1 MSNHY
6 RGPAIDASYK
16 FMFMIVCYIKK
27 NQFFCGKRDNSNL
40 NIYIYFSI
48 IHLKWIC
55 INKCDRDTHP
65 KPYIFMIRVTSQ
77 IKCIIAQAPGSY
89 PTHYLEWTFLMV
101 KLELSLFPQKNWFF
115 FRKHTI
121 INMNCLWR
129 PCMLMDRDEMSNLY
143 RGPSIDASYQVSI
156 HLDQ

>member
-1 MSNHY
+1 LLISSRSINIHG
-6 RGPAIDASYK
+6 RHRQ
-16 FMFMIVCYIKK
+16 FMFMIVCFLKK

-101 KLELSLFPQKNWFF
+101 EIPSPKLYILMIRVTMQIKCLIAKARGLYPTPTWIELFNGWDPY
-115 FRKHTI
+115 
-121 INMNCLWR
+121 
-129 PCMLMDRDEMSNLY
+129 P
-143 RGPSIDASYQVSI
+143 
-156 HLDQ
+156 